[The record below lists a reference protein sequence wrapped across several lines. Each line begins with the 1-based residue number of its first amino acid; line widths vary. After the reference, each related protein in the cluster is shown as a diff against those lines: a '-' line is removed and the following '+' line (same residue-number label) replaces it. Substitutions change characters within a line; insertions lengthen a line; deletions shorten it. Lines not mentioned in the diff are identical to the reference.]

1 MRVRG
6 VVVVAVVVAVWLS
19 NIMVFAASERCAG
32 RFELDKLN
40 AQLNKASK
48 EVGMKKKNKEDA
60 SEEMAKVAEVKQ
72 NIEA

>member
-1 MRVRG
+1 MLAFKRSSF
-6 VVVVAVVVAVWLS
+6 AVP
-19 NIMVFAASERCAG
+19 ERHTG

-60 SEEMAKVAEVKQ
+60 TEEMAKVAEVKQ